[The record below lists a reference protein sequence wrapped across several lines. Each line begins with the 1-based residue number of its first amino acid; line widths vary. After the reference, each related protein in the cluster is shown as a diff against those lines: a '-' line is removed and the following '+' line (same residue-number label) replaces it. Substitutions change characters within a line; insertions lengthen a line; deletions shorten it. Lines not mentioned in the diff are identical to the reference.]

1 VKSQATSRRKHSPYI
16 HTIKN
21 PYSDFFFCK
30 NEKKPSHQE
39 KKRQKTNR
47 HFKKEDSQVT
57 KNHMKWYST
66 SVSSTKMQIKIM
78 KEAHYTASR
87 MSLNKN
93 YDH

>member
-1 VKSQATSRRKHSPYI
+1 MKRSLYI
-16 HTIKN
+16 K
-21 PYSDFFFCK
+21 
-30 NEKKPSHQE
+30 E

-47 HFKKEDSQVT
+47 HFTKEDSQVT